1 MRNYVQRGDTL
12 DATLVAD
19 TVSGDVV
26 IIGKLKGVATCNG
39 KAGEQVAVVIEG
51 CVSLPKA
58 GAVTFAQGAPVS
70 WDDAANTAV
79 ASGGALIG
87 YASAAAGAGA
97 TEVQVKLCPSAA

>member
-1 MRNYVQRGDTL
+1 MRNFVQRGDTL
-12 DATLVAD
+12 DVTLAAD

-26 IIGKLKGVATCNG
+26 IIGKIRGVASCDG
-39 KAGEQVAVVIEG
+39 KAGEQVACVVEG

-79 ASGGALIG
+79 ATGGTLIG
-87 YASAAAGAGA
+87 YASAAAGA
-97 TEVQVKLCPSAA
+97 TEVQVKLTPSAA